1 LDKFLVGAGVWILAD
16 AVYSYSLYLDRV
28 GTDGKRIQNW
38 KRDHWVR
45 AVRAVLAIGII
56 IIGGIR

>member
-1 LDKFLVGAGVWILAD
+1 MILVAIGVWLLSDSI
-16 AVYSYSLYLDRV
+16 YSYSLYLDRL

-45 AVRAVLAIGII
+45 AVRAVLSGVII
-56 IIGGIR
+56 WLGVTG